1 MDFVSLCNL
10 FVDIQDSQV
19 YFFNVKTWNVLIIS
33 RDLLDE
39 YEENKE
45 SDDSKFDDIK
55 EVVNNQDY
63 ILFPTLSINEFVR
76 AKRIFI
82 LKYFSK
88 SNNPF
93 EDFLDDTK
101 SEKDFLSRVKELD
114 LFDKWEK
121 VLQDELKCSVYR
133 YLLNNTDNVFDY
145 LPKYTYALKSLKCM
159 YLLKMWNYFTDEDLI
174 KISVGDVSIYID
186 ILGSEGKCYG
196 YIIYHG

>member
-45 SDDSKFDDIK
+45 SDDPKFDDIK
-55 EVVNNQDY
+55 EVVNNHDY
-63 ILFPTLSINEFVR
+63 ILFPTLSINDFVR

-88 SNNPF
+88 LNNPF

-101 SEKDFLSRVKELD
+101 SEKDFLSKVDELD
-114 LFDKWEK
+114 LFDKWEQ
-121 VLQDELKCSVYR
+121 VLQDEATSTSKLR
-133 YLLNNTDNVFDY
+133 
-145 LPKYTYALKSLKCM
+145 
-159 YLLKMWNYFTDEDLI
+159 I
-174 KISVGDVSIYID
+174 
-186 ILGSEGKCYG
+186 
-196 YIIYHG
+196 